1 MGKNIKKF
9 EPPSNPDKVYTGLVD
24 NQLEMETE
32 WTTVSK
38 RNKAPPQP
46 RKTHSEAFVED
57 VRANKVYAKREF
69 PAGVTIS
76 KPVEPMVAK
85 GGSVFSS
92 RLRQEVEQA
101 RVPSPADT
109 IRDTVSF
116 EATTKPSPYKNAA
129 LNAVKQEKIRQANA
143 AIAAVTAKSET
154 SNPILQPLSYRSNK
168 PPLIRVDEYSFQPD
182 EDPGFD
188 DTEAVRTRKTRVQP
202 TTEKFQSVS
211 RVSRVTTIHKSA
223 IDIIEPAEDDAP
235 PDNGTE
241 QPDYE

>member
-1 MGKNIKKF
+1 
-9 EPPSNPDKVYTGLVD
+9 
-24 NQLEMETE
+24 METE

-38 RNKAPPQP
+38 RNKAQQQQQPP
-46 RKTHSEAFVED
+46 KHTHSAEYIQD

>member
-143 AIAAVTAKSET
+143 AIAAVAAKSET

-168 PPLIRVDEYSFQPD
+168 PPPVRVDEYSFQPD
-182 EDPGFD
+182 DDQGFD
-188 DTEAVRTRKTRVQP
+188 DTEVVRTRKTRIQP

-211 RVSRVTTIHKSA
+211 RVSHVTAIHRSA
-223 IDIIEPAEDDAP
+223 IEIIEPAEDPP
-235 PDNGTE
+235 PDNSTE
-241 QPDYE
+241 HPDYE